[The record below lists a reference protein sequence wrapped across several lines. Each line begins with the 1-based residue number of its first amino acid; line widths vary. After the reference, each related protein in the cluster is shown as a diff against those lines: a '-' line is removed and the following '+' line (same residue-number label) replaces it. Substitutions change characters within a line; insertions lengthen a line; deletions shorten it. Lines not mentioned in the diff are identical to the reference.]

1 MASKKDIER
10 LLKKGSLSGLEA
22 ARLIIGH
29 HVEQD
34 HNRPGSLSQREISYI
49 KSRLTSGAAAEYNRW
64 IDTYR
69 IIDRTLQEARVLV
82 LEIVLALTV
91 ANRELERYAIDHLIQ
106 LQLRFRP
113 AIVTEKQYEDIK
125 ARQRAEKLKQ
135 IQTLEEVLRRSAL
148 ALSSEDL
155 MAAWEE
161 TEGAASFVDFLA
173 ERNPDLHRQAVGK
186 LLESIE
192 AGRLRPVQFQPAD
205 IERLQGIDQ
214 KQRAKQNL
222 KPDPLEATEVFIL
235 VEELKRRLYK
245 ASQKKQS
252 QASTEPLTRALQRLL
267 EGSLSEEEQER
278 LLEYTFCSGEA
289 LAEAGLPEWQ
299 AWIEEF
305 MPGYADGEADS
316 YAVIQEGG
324 LFFDTDKQG
333 YYRPRLEG
341 LLERISG
348 LQAME
353 EQWKSRGFSGA
364 EEVHQAVNKSL
375 REQLRYYL
383 GLQSMVEA
391 VSRVLGVDF
400 AEDLRDWYGDIEQG
414 VERYNDLLRSDSLS
428 APDMPK
434 LRKIRIDN
442 LKPTAS
448 SLRYFEERIALG
460 LGAGWLEMVK
470 ELEYPDD
477 EEEPAGEEEPE
488 EVASGQEA

>member
-1 MASKKDIER
+1 MAKKKDIER

-34 HNRPGSLSQREISYI
+34 HERPGSLSQREISYI

-69 IIDRTLQEARVLV
+69 IVDRTLQEARVLV
-82 LEIVLALTV
+82 LEIVLSLTV
-91 ANRELERYAIDHLIQ
+91 ASRELERYVVDQIIQ
-106 LQLRFRP
+106 FHLRFHP
-113 AIVTEKQYEDIK
+113 AIVTEKQYQDIK
-125 ARQRAEKLKQ
+125 VRQRAQRL
-135 IQTLEEVLRRSAL
+135 LELHTIAEVLLQRAET
-148 ALSSEDL
+148 LSSEDL
-155 MAAWEE
+155 EGTWQE
-161 TEGAASFVDFLA
+161 TEGEDSFLDFLA
-173 ERNPDLHRQAVGK
+173 EQYPDLYRQAVEG

-192 AGRLRPVQFQPAD
+192 AGRLRPVQLQPAD

-305 MPGYADGEADS
+305 MPGYGDSEVDS

-383 GLQSMVEA
+383 GLQSMIEA

-400 AEDLRDWYGDIEQG
+400 AEDLRDWYGDIQQG
-414 VERYNDLLRSDSLS
+414 VEHYNNQLQSDSLS
-428 APDMPK
+428 APEFPK